1 VEEAVRALAITLLT
15 ALPLLTGC
23 ATLMNGQTQAV
34 NVQTTPAGA
43 VCTLGDRK
51 ITTPG
56 DMLIKKGGAPKRM
69 KMVCE
74 LPGHAPATVELQEH
88 GSLWVAANVLN
99 GILPGVVVDGLSG
112 GASIYEPERVVL
124 TLEASR

>member
-1 VEEAVRALAITLLT
+1 LEEAVRPLSITLLT
-15 ALPLLTGC
+15 ALPLLAGC
-23 ATLMNGQTQAV
+23 ATLMNGSVQAV

-69 KMVCE
+69 KIVCE
-74 LPGHAPATVELQEH
+74 LAGYAPATIELQEH
-88 GSLWVAANVLN
+88 GSAWVVANVFN
-99 GILPGVVVDGLSG
+99 GILPGVVIDGLSG
-112 GASIYEPERVVL
+112 GSSVYAPDRVAL
-124 TLEASR
+124 TLEAAR